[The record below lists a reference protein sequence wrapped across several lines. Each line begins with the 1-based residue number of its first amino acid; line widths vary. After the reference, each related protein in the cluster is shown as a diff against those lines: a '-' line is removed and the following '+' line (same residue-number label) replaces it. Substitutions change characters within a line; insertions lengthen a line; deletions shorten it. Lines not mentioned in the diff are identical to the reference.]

1 MSQLFASG
9 HQSITALASILPMSI
24 QGWFLLGL
32 TNLILLQS
40 KDSQDLL
47 QYHSTKASILQ
58 CPASLWSNSHSYM
71 TTGKTVILTLQTFV
85 NRWCL
90 CFFVCCLGL
99 SQLSSKEQ
107 ASLNF
112 MAAITVCSDFRAQ
125 ENKICHCFHFPPSI
139 CHEVMEPDA
148 MVLLF
153 LMLSFQPAISLS
165 SFTLFKNLLSSS
177 SPSAFRVVT
186 YAYQRLLLFLPAK
199 SIPACDS
206 SQATWFPPYS

>member
-90 CFFVCCLGL
+90 CFLVCCLGL

-177 SPSAFRVVT
+177 SPSAIRVVT
-186 YAYQRLLLFLPAK
+186 SAYQRLLIFLPAK